1 MSYIGQTLPADS
13 FQGFTTDSFTGD
25 GSATT
30 FTLSKTPFNESA
42 LLVVINNV
50 VQKPTTNFT
59 VSGTTLTIVGTA
71 VASSDVIYATHI
83 GGALPIGQAAS
94 LDLNGASDQL
104 ILDADADTTI
114 SADTDDQIDFKAGGT
129 DIMSLTATTATFNDG
144 VTITVDDNSDTLIV
158 QSTDADASAG
168 PNLILDRASGSPA
181 DDDLVGR
188 ITFRSRDDGG
198 NAIDLVKTNVF
209 LTDASDAS
217 EDVTFEIDQR
227 VGGVYRN
234 FLSMTP
240 SEIVFNDDQRDID
253 FRVETNGA
261 GVNAL
266 FLEGGSKRNGMF
278 VSTADLGDFNELS
291 NHSAGHFVNGD
302 GSGGNAGITIFSQAS
317 ANGHLAFADGTSG
330 VAEYKG
336 IIQYRHGT
344 DDMQLYA
351 GHTAHLKIA
360 SDGTLTGTDT
370 DGIGSISSDQ
380 RLKEN
385 IQDYSYD
392 ISKFKTIK
400 PRSFD
405 WKFPDAHPY
414 QAKVGF
420 VAQELE
426 TVDSDWVITED
437 FIEDTIKTANFDDE
451 KALLTDGKKK
461 TTKLGKKDAMYISII
476 QQLITRIE
484 ALEDA

>member
-1 MSYIGQTLPADS
+1 MSYIGQTLPADT
-13 FQGFTTDSFTGD
+13 FQGFVTDKFTGD
-25 GSATT
+25 GTANKT

-42 LLVVINNV
+42 ILVTIDGV
-50 VQKPTTNFT
+50 VQEATDDFT
-59 VSGTTLTIVGTA
+59 VSGTTLTLVGTA
-71 VASSDVIYATHI
+71 PNNSEVNAIHI

-94 LDLNGASDQL
+94 LDLNGASDKL

-129 DIMSLTATTATFNDG
+129 DIFQLTATTATINDG
-144 VTITVDDNSDTLIV
+144 TTITTADNTDQLTLIT
-158 QSTDADASAG
+158 TDTDASAG
-168 PNLILDRASGSPA
+168 ARLRLYRNSSSPA
-181 DDDLVGR
+181 IADFTGDIRFEAKNDAGEDFVGASIVTR
-188 ITFRSRDDGG
+188 TDAVADGSEGCQFILQSMVAGTTRSRIAMYPASTVINDDTQDIDLRVESDG
-198 NAIDLVKTNVF
+198 NAYAFFV
-209 LTDASDAS
+209 
-217 EDVTFEIDQR
+217 
-227 VGGVYRN
+227 
-234 FLSMTP
+234 
-240 SEIVFNDDQRDID
+240 
-253 FRVETNGA
+253 
-261 GVNAL
+261 
-266 FLEGGSKRNGMF
+266 EGGSNRNGMF
-278 VSTADLGDFNELS
+278 VSSADLGDFNELS
-291 NHSAGHFVNGD
+291 NHSAGHLVVGD
-302 GSGGNAGITIFSQAS
+302 GSGGNAGVSIFSQAS

-351 GHTAHLKIA
+351 NHTAHLKIA